1 MKKEPSSSYPILR
14 WGIKDILVLLLIAI
28 IIFLISWIVQ
38 SEKTKDVVFDVKEKV
53 EREADFY
60 GRELKDSIGDVI
72 KKKTGN

>member
-1 MKKEPSSSYPILR
+1 
-14 WGIKDILVLLLIAI
+14 
-28 IIFLISWIVQ
+28 
-38 SEKTKDVVFDVKEKV
+38 VFDVKEKV